1 MILVTGG
8 TGNLGAHLI
17 LKLLKN
23 NDHIIAIKRKSSNLE
38 NVKKIFSHY
47 TKQIDELF
55 NKIIWINTDIQDYI
69 GLDEAFKNIDIV
81 YHCAAYVSLDNVD
94 YKKSYST
101 NVEGTSNIVNL
112 CLKHNVKK
120 LCHVSSIAAIGLNDE
135 KLTSEEDLLNPEE
148 ISSFYSL
155 TKYYGELEVWRG
167 IEEGLNAVIVNPSII
182 LAPYIFNKKA
192 NFLINYFIKKHI
204 KYFTV
209 GKKGYIDI
217 NDLTEI
223 MILLTQSEISNER
236 FIISAENLSFK
247 EIIDTVNNHFNHK
260 NSNKEISKF
269 KLNFLRYLLSIF
281 TIGHSPLSKQII
293 HYLLTDDIYTN
304 EKLMKVIDFEFTPIN
319 KTIDNIIDLFLKN

>member
-1 MILVTGG
+1 MILVTGA
-8 TGNLGAHLI
+8 TGNLGAHLM

-23 NDHIIAIKRKSSNLE
+23 NDQIIAIKRESSNLE
-38 NVKKIFSHY
+38 NIKKIFSYY
-47 TKQIDELF
+47 TNQIDELF
-55 NKIIWINTDIQDYI
+55 NKIIWINTDIQDYV
-69 GLDEAFKNIDIV
+69 GLDDAFENIDIV

-112 CLKHNVKK
+112 CIKHNVKK

-135 KLTSEEDLLNPEE
+135 KLTSEEDMLNPEE
-148 ISSFYSL
+148 ITSFYSL

-167 IEEGLNAVIVNPSII
+167 IEEGLNAVIVNPSVI
-182 LAPYIFNKKA
+182 LAPYILNKKT

-204 KYFTV
+204 NYFTI
-209 GKKGYIDI
+209 GKKGYIDV

-223 MILLTQSEISNER
+223 MILLTQSEISKQR

-247 EIIDTVNNHFNHK
+247 EIIDIINSHFNHK

-269 KLNFLRYLLSIF
+269 KLNFLRFILSIF
-281 TIGHSPLSKQII
+281 TFGSSPLSKQII

-304 EKLMKVIDFEFTPIN
+304 EKLQKVIDFQFTPIN
-319 KTIDNIIDLFLKN
+319 KTIDNIINLFLKE